1 MSADTLEQL
10 PRDYPREFVPTDLE
24 VKSFDDVQ
32 PLFAKLLEADLSDK
46 DALETWLKRV
56 TELDA
61 VIAEVGSRTHIRST
75 VDTTN
80 AEFKKAFLDWVE
92 NFEPKLKPV
101 FDKLN
106 RKFADSLARNDLDND
121 LYGLYERGVMTR
133 LELYR
138 EENVALETELS
149 KLTNRYDETQGGISV
164 EFEGSER
171 TPQQMAKFQF
181 EPDRDLRERAWK
193 AIADRRLAEHDKLNE
208 LYDKQVRLREK
219 IALNAGLANYRDYQ
233 FKSYLRFDYTPADCD
248 AFAEAVETVAMP
260 AVERSL
266 QRRRTEM
273 KLDTLR
279 PWDISVDPQGRPPLK
294 PFDDVDDLKAGCSSI
309 FHKVDPELGG
319 QFDRMR
325 ELGLLDLDN
334 RKGKAPGG
342 YQSTLNEVRL
352 PFIFMNAVGVDG
364 DLRTLLHEGGHAF
377 HAFAAADQPLTEYR
391 HAPMEFCEV
400 ASMSMELLGLPHM
413 GEFYSGDDLTRARK
427 EFLEGIIEYFPY
439 FAIIDQ
445 FQHWVY
451 TNEGCTIQQREDKW
465 LELQQR
471 YSVGVDWSGLENY
484 RRNGWQRIGHLFWAP
499 FYFIEYAIAQIG
511 ALQVWL
517 NAKQDGPK
525 ALQQYRNALALGG
538 SKTLPELFQAAGGK
552 FGMNA
557 ETLKPLIEALET
569 EIESIN

>member
-1 MSADTLEQL
+1 MTTDTLEQL
-10 PRDYPREFVPTDLE
+10 PKAYPRSFVPAELE

-32 PLFAKLLEADLSDK
+32 PLFDRLLEADLSDAA
-46 DALETWLKRV
+46 ALETWLRQV
-56 TELDA
+56 AELDS
-61 VIAEVGSRTHIRST
+61 VIGEVGSRTHIRST

-80 AEFKKAFLDWVE
+80 AEYKKAFMDWVE
-92 NFEPKLKPV
+92 NFEPRLKPV

-106 RKFADSLARNDLDND
+106 RKFADSPARARLDKS
-121 LYGLYERGVMTR
+121 LYGLYERGVLTR

-138 EENVALETELS
+138 DENVPLETELS
-149 KLTNRYDETQGGISV
+149 KLTNQYDEIQGGISV
-164 EFEGSER
+164 EFEGQDR
-171 TPQQMAKFQF
+171 TPQQMAKFQL
-181 EPDRDLRERAWK
+181 EPDRDLRERAWR
-193 AIADRRLAEHDKLNE
+193 ALGDRRLQEADRLNE

-219 IALNAGLANYRDYQ
+219 IAANAGLPNYRDYQ
-233 FKSYLRFDYTPADCD
+233 FKSFLRFDYTPADCD
-248 AFAEAVETVAMP
+248 AFAEAVEKVVMP
-260 AVERSL
+260 AVKRSL
-266 QRRRTEM
+266 DRRRRAM
-273 KLDTLR
+273 KLDALR
-279 PWDISVDPQGRPPLK
+279 PWDLSVDPHGRPPLK
-294 PFDDVDDLKAGCSSI
+294 PFDDVEDLKAGCSSI

-377 HAFAAADQPLTEYR
+377 HAFAAADQPLVEYR

-413 GEFYSGDDLTRARK
+413 GEFYAGDDLVRAK
-427 EFLEGIIEYFPY
+427 QEFLEGIIEYFPF
-439 FAIIDQ
+439 FAIVDQ

-451 TNEGCTIQQREDKW
+451 THEGCTIQQREDKW
-465 LELQQR
+465 LELNER
-471 YSVGVDWSGLENY
+471 YSDGVDWSGLEPY
-484 RRNGWQRIGHLFWAP
+484 RRSGWQRVGHLFWVP

-517 NAKQDGPK
+517 NSKQDRPT
-525 ALQQYRNALALGG
+525 ALQKYRNALALGG
-538 SKTLPELFQAAGGK
+538 SKPLPELFQAAGGR

-557 ETLKPLIEALET
+557 ETLKPLIDALEA
-569 EIESIN
+569 EIDSTV

>member
-1 MSADTLEQL
+1 MPTDTLEQL
-10 PRDYPREFVPTDLE
+10 PKAYPREFVPPDLQ
-24 VKSFDDVQ
+24 VKSFADVQ
-32 PLFAKLLEADLSDK
+32 PLFETLLAADLSEK
-46 DALETWLKRV
+46 SALETWLKQL

-75 VDTTN
+75 VDTTD
-80 AEFKKAFLDWVE
+80 AESKKAFLDWVE

-106 RKFADSLARNDLDND
+106 RKFKDSPARAQLDKSV
-121 LYGLYERGVMTR
+121 YGLYERGVLTR
-133 LELYR
+133 LELFR
-138 EENVALETELS
+138 EANVPLETELS
-149 KLTNRYDETQGGISV
+149 KLTNQYDETQGAISV
-164 EFEGSER
+164 EFEGAER
-171 TPQQMAKFQF
+171 TPQQMAKYQL
-181 EPDRDLRERAWK
+181 EPDRELRERAWR

-208 LYDKQVRLREK
+208 LYDKQIRLREQ
-219 IALNAGLANYRDYQ
+219 ISRNAGTPNYRDYT
-233 FKSYLRFDYTPADCD
+233 FKSYLRFEYTPADCD
-248 AFAEAVETVAMP
+248 AFADAVEKVAMP
-260 AVERSL
+260 AVARSL
-266 QRRRTEM
+266 QRRREEM
-273 KLDTLR
+273 KLEKLR
-279 PWDISVDPQGRPPLK
+279 PWDLSVDPLGRAPLK
-294 PFDDVDDLKAGCSSI
+294 PFDDVEDLKAGCSSI
-309 FHKVDPELGG
+309 FHKVDGELGG
-319 QFDRMR
+319 QFDKMR

-352 PFIFMNAVGVDG
+352 PFIFMNAVGVDD

-400 ASMSMELLGLPHM
+400 ASMSMELLGMPYM
-413 GEFYSGDDLTRARK
+413 DEFYTGDDLVRAK
-427 EFLEGIIEYFPY
+427 QEFLAGIIEYFPH

-451 TNEGCTIQQREDKW
+451 THEGCTIQQREDKW

-471 YSVGVDWSGLENY
+471 YSVGVDWSGLEKY
-484 RRNGWQRIGHLFWAP
+484 RRNAWQRIGHLFWAP

-517 NAKQDGPK
+517 NAKQDRPK

-557 ETLKPLIEALET
+557 ETLKPLIDAIEA
-569 EIESIN
+569 EIEKIS